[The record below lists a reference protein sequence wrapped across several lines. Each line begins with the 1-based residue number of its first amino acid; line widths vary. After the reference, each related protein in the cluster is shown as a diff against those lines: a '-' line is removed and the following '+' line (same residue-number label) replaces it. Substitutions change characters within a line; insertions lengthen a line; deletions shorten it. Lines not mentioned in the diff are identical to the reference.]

1 MKQANTFRETKQRNA
16 IQAVLDEAK
25 RPLSPQ
31 ELLALADIHVPGI
44 GIATIYRNV
53 KIMVEQGALSPVD
66 IPGEPPRFIL
76 PQHRKTHL
84 FLDRESGVAMMFDL
98 DLPGLKKRLPRGMK
112 ANDIT
117 LFCTGTFQAPPKKKK
132 AKGQTG
138 T

>member
-1 MKQANTFRETKQRNA
+1 M
-16 IQAVLDEAK
+16 
-25 RPLSPQ
+25 PSPRGGHSPAS
-31 ELLALADIHVPGI
+31 LLALFS
-44 GIATIYRNV
+44 
-53 KIMVEQGALSPVD
+53 LSTA
-66 IPGEPPRFIL
+66 
-76 PQHRKTHL
+76 KTHL

-117 LFCTGTFQAPPKKKK
+117 LFCTGTFQAPLKKKK